1 MTEGPAAGG
10 PEAPDPWWAPRGE
23 AGTHP
28 YAPPPSSPPAIP
40 QNASLGSPHRGP
52 HYVPAAPAQEHWAP
66 SLPAAELGTA
76 NPRVTGRTGLIVGI
90 ALVAALVGGGVGGA
104 VGAHLERGNGSADS
118 ATQPAPTFST
128 GLSTPRDTGASSV
141 AAIAAKVLPSVV
153 TIKVSGNSESGTGSG
168 VILTSSGY
176 ILTNNH
182 VVDVAADGGQVQVNF
197 YNSRTPYTATIVGR
211 DPKTDLA
218 VIRVRTKGSVPAAT
232 LGRSGSLVVG
242 DPVVAIG
249 APLDLSST
257 VTSGIVSALGRN
269 VSVPGDNG
277 QDNTLIGAIQT
288 DAAINPGNSGGA
300 LVDSA
305 AQVVGIN
312 SAIATA
318 PNGGSGSIGLGFAI
332 PIDYAKSVASEIIR
346 TGKATHPYV
355 GVSAQSVTA
364 GSGSRSDGALV
375 ASVVAGGP
383 ADKAGLHP
391 GDVITKINN
400 EPVDNVND
408 LIAATRLHTIGDVVT
423 VTYLRNGAQHSVKV
437 RLQEAPSS

>member
-1 MTEGPAAGG
+1 VAA
-10 PEAPDPWWAPRGE
+10 
-23 AGTHP
+23 
-28 YAPPPSSPPAIP
+28 
-40 QNASLGSPHRGP
+40 
-52 HYVPAAPAQEHWAP
+52 
-66 SLPAAELGTA
+66 
-76 NPRVTGRTGLIVGI
+76 I
-90 ALVAALVGGGVGGA
+90 ALVAALIGGGVGGA
-104 VGAHLERGNGSADS
+104 VGAHLDRGESSSDA
-118 ATQPAPTFST
+118 AARPAPAFTSGT
-128 GLSTPRDTGASSV
+128 STPRDTSTSSV
-141 AAIAAKVLPSVV
+141 ASIAAKVLPSVV
-153 TIKVSGNSESGTGSG
+153 TIKVSGSSESGTGSG
-168 VILTSSGY
+168 VILTASGY

-182 VVDVAADGGQVQVNF
+182 VVDVAAGGGDVEVIF
-197 YNSRTPYTATIVGR
+197 YNSRTAYAATIVGR

-218 VIRVRTKGSVPAAT
+218 VIRVRASGSLPAAT

-269 VSVPGDNG
+269 VTVPGDKG

-300 LVDSA
+300 LADSK

-332 PIDYAKSVASEIIR
+332 PIDYAKSVADEIIR

-364 GSGSRSDGALV
+364 GSGSRSNGALV
-375 ASVVAGGP
+375 ASVVANGP
-383 ADKAGLHP
+383 ADKAGLRP

-400 EPVDNVND
+400 QPVDNVND
-408 LIAATRLHTIGDVVT
+408 LIAATRLHSIGDVVT
-423 VTYLRNGAQHSVKV
+423 VTYLRGGGQHSVKV
-437 RLQEAPSS
+437 RLQESPSS

>member
-1 MTEGPAAGG
+1 MTEESATGG
-10 PEAPDPWWAPRGE
+10 PEAPDPWWAQQGDTG
-23 AGTHP
+23 ASA
-28 YAPPPSSPPAIP
+28 YAPPPTPQAMPPD
-40 QNASLGSPHRGP
+40 ASLGSPHRGP
-52 HYVPAAPAQEHWAP
+52 HYVPAAPAEEHWAP
-66 SLPAAELGTA
+66 SLPAAQLSTA
-76 NPRVTGRTGLIVGI
+76 NPRGPRRTGVLVGI
-90 ALVAALVGGGVGGA
+90 ALVAALIGGGIGGA
-104 VGAHLERGNGSADS
+104 VGAHLERGNNSSDTVA
-118 ATQPAPTFST
+118 APAPTFSS
-128 GLSTPRDTGASSV
+128 GSATPRDNGSGSV
-141 AAIAAKVLPSVV
+141 VSIAAKVLPSVV
-153 TIKVSGNSESGTGSG
+153 TIKVTGNSESGTGSG
-168 VILTSSGY
+168 VILTASGY

-182 VVDVAADGGQVQVNF
+182 VVEVAANGGHVQVIF
-197 YNSRTPYTATIVGR
+197 YNSRTAYAATVVGR

-218 VIRVRTKGSVPAAT
+218 VIRVRASGSLPAAT

-300 LVDSA
+300 LVDSD

-332 PIDYAKSVASEIIR
+332 PIDYAKSVADEIIR
-346 TGKATHPYV
+346 TGKATHPYI

-364 GSGSRSDGALV
+364 GSGSKSNGALV
-375 ASVVAGGP
+375 ASVVGNGP
-383 ADKAGLHP
+383 ADRAGLRP

-408 LIAATRLHTIGDVVT
+408 LIAATRLHSIGDVVT
-423 VTYLRNGAQHSVKV
+423 VTYLRNGSQHSVKV